1 MKNKSKKL
9 KEEPKQWGLI
19 PGRTYYD
26 IVAKFEKQQEFQTKI
41 KSGIKP
47 GLRPILRNELYRENC
62 LFTIEEIIEGLRFIN
77 HKPWKKTKEVD
88 DIDKLKD
95 ELVDEFRF
103 FMNRCILVGM
113 GDRELFDRLQKSF
126 GKTEKRLKNN
136 Y

>member
-1 MKNKSKKL
+1 MKNKLKKL
-9 KEEPKQWGLI
+9 QKNLGLI

-26 IVAKFEKQQEFQTKI
+26 IVAKFEKQQEFQNEI
-41 KSGIKP
+41 KSRIKP

-77 HKPWKKTKEVD
+77 HKPWKKTKGID

-113 GDRELFDRLQKSF
+113 DDKELFGRLQKSF
-126 GKTEKRLKNN
+126 EKTDKRLKNN